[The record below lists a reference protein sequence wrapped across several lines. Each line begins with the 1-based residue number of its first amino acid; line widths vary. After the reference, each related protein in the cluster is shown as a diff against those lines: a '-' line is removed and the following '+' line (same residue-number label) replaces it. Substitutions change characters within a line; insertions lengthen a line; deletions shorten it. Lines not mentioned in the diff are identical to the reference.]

1 MPNMQDEREFKRQM
15 MIEERE
21 DKKRPALD
29 NIKSNLILVLANQSK
44 TASEIKEFWSMLKED

>member
-21 DKKRPALD
+21 DKKRPAQD

-44 TASEIKEFWSMLKED
+44 TASEIKELKED